1 MDKLPQLSGR
11 EVCRVLEKDGFVF
24 VRQTGSHKIY
34 QKSADSPFK
43 QSPQKRHVARN
54 PEESPDFQGKTYLPV
69 VGVRQYIVLI
79 GHSGKNLSM
88 FRHDTHV
95 HSLTEGLL

>member
-34 QKSADSPFK
+34 QKSAD
-43 QSPQKRHVARN
+43 
-54 PEESPDFQGKTYLPV
+54 EGCITIPV
-69 VGVRQYIVLI
+69 P
-79 GHSGKNLSM
+79 
-88 FRHDTHV
+88 V
-95 HSLTEGLL
+95 HSSNPLKKGTLHAILKKARISKEQLTFLLSALGNILF